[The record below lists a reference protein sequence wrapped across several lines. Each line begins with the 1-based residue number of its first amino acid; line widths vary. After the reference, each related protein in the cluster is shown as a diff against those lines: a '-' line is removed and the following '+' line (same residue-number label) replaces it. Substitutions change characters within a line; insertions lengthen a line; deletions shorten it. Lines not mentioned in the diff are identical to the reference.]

1 MATETTVVQ
10 EEQKDLGAEE
20 PANNDQ
26 ESQPTETSKD
36 ECIAFGVAEEI
47 ELGISTRAGAL
58 KDYLASND
66 QVSAILLKADG
77 TSEEIKSSTS
87 SKQIRSLLSGKA
99 TVIGEIE
106 DLHVLVVRSMDG
118 GQTKNQH
125 QLPVP
130 LCHGTFTGDYLLYR
144 MDSDGKPVDLSLSE
158 YTKFVEDHKT
168 LTETAIKNFSTDS
181 LQIKSRS
188 PFGSEAKAARL
199 QLMAEIECQLRGD
212 KDAQDTP
219 LCDAAISKAV
229 EQKIQELVDSTIAGW
244 SSSRMEDPDYDLEEE
259 TVSNDSTPS
268 PVEEEQTEPK
278 VDELDERPWRDQLND
293 ALTHVRQIG
302 KIDGQVFAQRLSE
315 TFYEINGEQPS
326 TNQLREVYS
335 KIKSEFAI
343 EAQQQDKEEGNEDV
357 EESALDDIAEEEEA
371 EDTVD
376 DDDEEEENEE
386 ESSPS
391 GSEAEE
397 VDVVDSDQEVDD
409 DVLME
414 DRSPLET
421 LKFAT
426 ETIGNDWVSRAESLW
441 RSQKGREPTAQEL
454 AKTVKELAQD
464 FADSVLNITTEIT
477 EQDEPEQ
484 SDSEEEVSE
493 NEEEEADCSEES
505 ESEEEDVPIRDADY
519 DPENSDDVEMAE
531 IDASENLQHDKLHF
545 DDIMLTTPVTKSK
558 RGKACS
564 WKVYFD
570 ESELSEL
577 KESANLEE
585 ATVFFKAINKR
596 DPSHSEL
603 HNMKRFLSVP
613 NELGDEIEDGAANG
627 LKSRC
632 LQSKESGATS
642 WNLYFGQ
649 DISDQKVARN
659 LKNAVKA
666 FTLRNGRR
674 PTKPEVHDLKKFLA
688 VRAVVEEEEE
698 QAPKEASRSSS
709 KVLVTPVKEKKNSV
723 RLNVYLEG
731 SRYSQQKSEELAI
744 RCFKKFNKRDPNEEE
759 LAKIKS
765 FVKTDNDLIEQT
777 YLVLDKEGSVVL
789 DDEKEV
795 DIPIQ
800 SATKSIV
807 SKKTATGYL
816 LDFEDEAKREHGDEK
831 MATKW
836 FQRFNNREPNQEE
849 IEQIKQFV
857 AANNSAQQDE
867 MIDID

>member
-777 YLVLDKEGSVVL
+777 YLVMDKEGSVVL
-789 DDEKEV
+789 DDEKEM
-795 DIPIQ
+795 DIPIE
-800 SATKSIV
+800 SATKNIV
-807 SKKTATGYL
+807 SKKSATGYL
-816 LDFEDEAKREHGDEK
+816 LDFEDEAMREHGDEK

-836 FQRFNNREPNQEE
+836 FKRFNHREPDQEE

-857 AANNSAQQDE
+857 ATNDGAQEDE
-867 MIDID
+867 IIDID